1 MKIIEVIAD
10 HGHRD
15 TIIGIAEQHAVTDW
29 WRGADNDDGRES
41 TRLLVGPA
49 NRQQVLDGLQKAL
62 GVANNVRIMVIP
74 LEAVL
79 PDVRNDDEP
88 GTPSPTREELYTQ
101 IHRGSRLD
109 LSFLLLVALSTVV
122 AAIGLLEDN
131 VAVIIGAMVIAPLLG
146 PNIALAL
153 ATALAD
159 RAMIGSS
166 IRTLAVGLCL
176 ATAIAYVI
184 GSVWPNEAQSHELL
198 SRTQVGLSGAIL
210 ALASGAAAILS
221 LTTGVSSILVGVMV
235 AVALLPPAA
244 TVGLLLGQANYEL
257 AGGAALLLAVNVVCV
272 NLAANLIFLLRR
284 IRPRTLPDKQRAT
297 RYLFTAIGVW
307 LLLLAVLIVALDI
320 PTILPVA
327 A

>member
-1 MKIIEVIAD
+1 M
-10 HGHRD
+10 
-15 TIIGIAEQHAVTDW
+15 
-29 WRGADNDDGRES
+29 
-41 TRLLVGPA
+41 GPA

-131 VAVIIGAMVIAPLLG
+131 VAVIIGAMIAPLLG